1 MENCTIVTVHLRMGD
16 YDNHLR
22 KLGWGPNI
30 LTKTN
35 YVPEAFKY
43 VIRKYE
49 VRTEI
54 LFSAMLAR
62 LQKHFVMQNPKFLV
76 LGEDKEDLLEYL
88 DTEEMKF
95 AENITTVPATTRDNL
110 FSDTYI
116 YKGKSKHKM
125 LGLHFALNICTSCY
139 QVIL

>member
-1 MENCTIVTVHLRMGD
+1 MYFSGYLNEFRQVMTFRQDVLDSTFQLLKEIKNKTGCHDIMENCTLVTVHLRMGD

-49 VRTEI
+49 VR
-54 LFSAMLAR
+54 SAIRFNVMLAR
-62 LQKHFVMQNPKFLV
+62 K
-76 LGEDKEDLLEYL
+76 
-88 DTEEMKF
+88 
-95 AENITTVPATTRDNL
+95 
-110 FSDTYI
+110 
-116 YKGKSKHKM
+116 
-125 LGLHFALNICTSCY
+125 
-139 QVIL
+139 

>member
-1 MENCTIVTVHLRMGD
+1 MTFRQDVLDSTFQLLKEIKSKIGCADKMENCTIVTVHLRMGD

-43 VIRKYE
+43 VIKKYE

-54 LFSAMLAR
+54 LFSVMLAR
-62 LQKHFVMQNPKFLV
+62 K
-76 LGEDKEDLLEYL
+76 
-88 DTEEMKF
+88 
-95 AENITTVPATTRDNL
+95 
-110 FSDTYI
+110 
-116 YKGKSKHKM
+116 
-125 LGLHFALNICTSCY
+125 
-139 QVIL
+139 